1 MPGSF
6 KVARILGIDVRI
18 HVTWFIALALITW
31 TLATG
36 YFRFLV
42 PRQQFVTAI
51 ELAALS
57 AVLLFVS
64 VLVHEFSHSVVARAL
79 GMQVRDITLFIFG
92 GVSNIRGEA
101 RTPRDEALV
110 AAVGPLTSFAIAG
123 VFWLIG
129 QWMGPLP
136 NLISLASPRFLAS
149 FSPVAAVLGYLV
161 MVNLLLGAFNL
172 IPAYPLD
179 GGRVLR
185 SGLWWLAGLD
195 RATTVAVRIG
205 QGFGLLMVAFGLW
218 RVVVGDIGGLWTA
231 LIGWFLI
238 QAAGASLREQ
248 GLRASL
254 QGVLMGQLM
263 DPSPP
268 IVDARTS
275 VHDVVHQHMLR
286 VRQPYVIVTDA
297 GQLRGVVRSRDVK
310 RLARNT
316 WPSVPVGQIAQ
327 QPTLVVTP
335 ETEVCEVL
343 ERIDQSSDVV
353 PVVADGEIVGVVRP
367 QEIMR
372 YAQLQRDLRIASPR
386 PLEAE
391 ARGQG

>member
-1 MPGSF
+1 MSGSF
-6 KVARILGIDVRI
+6 KLARLFGIDVRI
-18 HVTWFIALALITW
+18 HVTWFVALGLITW
-31 TLATG
+31 ALATG

-110 AAVGPLTSFAIAG
+110 SAVGPLTSFGIAG

-161 MVNLLLGAFNL
+161 MVNVLLGAFNL

-185 SGLWWLAGLD
+185 SALWWLTGFN

-231 LIGWFLI
+231 LIGWFLT

-248 GLRASL
+248 SLRASL

-268 IVDARTS
+268 VVDARAS
-275 VHDVVHQHMLR
+275 VDDVVHQHMLR
-286 VRQPYVIVTDA
+286 IRQPYVIVTES
-297 GQLRGVVRSRDVK
+297 GQLRGVVRSRDIK
-310 RLARNT
+310 RLARDA
-316 WPSVPVGQIAQ
+316 WASVPVGQIAQ

-335 ETEVCEVL
+335 ETDVCEVL

-353 PVVADGEIVGVVRP
+353 PVVADGEVVGVVRP
-367 QEIMR
+367 HEIMR
-372 YAQLQRDLRIASPR
+372 YAQLQRELRIAAPKPAGASNM
-386 PLEAE
+386 
-391 ARGQG
+391 